1 MKTAANIISRNAPC
15 WCGSGKK
22 YKKCHLLI
30 DQKEVS
36 TSAEKPKPKPK
47 RKDRSIIIKTEE
59 QIDGIRKSCQMTKDL
74 LDMVEERISV
84 GVTTNEIDE
93 WVHLETLARGA
104 VSAPLNYGR
113 GRGRQG
119 MPFPK
124 SICTSPNEVICHGI
138 PNSQPLQNGDI
149 LNVDV
154 TCNYLGYFGDAS
166 RMFIIGEVPDRTREL
181 VEVTRECL
189 NLGIEQVRPNHKL
202 GDIGHAIQQHA
213 ENHGFSVVRDFAGHG
228 VGIEF
233 HEAPQ
238 VLHYGEPGIGEALR
252 ENMIFTIEPMI
263 NSGGYE
269 CKVLGAGWTAVTQDG
284 SLSAQWEHTLLVT
297 SNGAEVLTA

>member
-30 DQKEVS
+30 DQKDVS
-36 TSAEKPKPKPK
+36 VREELSKP
-47 RKDRSIIIKTEE
+47 RRRDRSIIIKTEE
-59 QIDGIRKSCQMTKDL
+59 QVEGIRKSCQMTKDL
-74 LDMVEERISV
+74 LDMVEERIRV

-93 WVHLETLARGA
+93 WVHRETLSRGA
-104 VSAPLNYGR
+104 VPAPLNYGR
-113 GRGRQG
+113 GQGRDG
-119 MPFPK
+119 IPFPK
-124 SICTSPNEVICHGI
+124 SICTSLNEVICHGI
-138 PNSQPLQNGDI
+138 PNNHALQNGDI

-154 TCNYLGYFGDAS
+154 TCDYLGFFGDAS
-166 RMFIIGEVPDRTREL
+166 RMFIIGEVPERTREL

-189 NLGIEQVRPNHKL
+189 NLGIEQVRPNNQL
-202 GDIGHAIQQHA
+202 GDIGHAIQKHA
-213 ENHGFSVVRDFAGHG
+213 ENKDFSVVRDFAGHG

-238 VLHYGEPGIGEALR
+238 VLHYGEPGMGEVLR

-263 NSGGYE
+263 NIGGYE
-269 CKVLGAGWTAVTQDG
+269 CEVLDDGWTAVTKDG
-284 SLSAQWEHTLLVT
+284 TLSAQWEHTLLVT
-297 SNGAEVLTA
+297 SSGVEVLTA

>member
-36 TSAEKPKPKPK
+36 AREELSKPK
-47 RKDRSIIIKTEE
+47 RRDRSIIIKTEE
-59 QIDGIRKSCQMTKDL
+59 QVDGIRKSSQMTKDL
-74 LDMVEERISV
+74 LDMVEERIRV

-93 WVHLETLARGA
+93 WVHRETLSRGA
-104 VSAPLNYGR
+104 VPAPLNYGR
-113 GRGRQG
+113 GQGRDG
-119 MPFPK
+119 IPFPK
-124 SICTSPNEVICHGI
+124 SICTSLNEVICHGI
-138 PNSQPLQNGDI
+138 PNNHALQNGDI

-154 TCNYLGYFGDAS
+154 TCDYLGFFGDAS
-166 RMFIIGEVPDRTREL
+166 RMFIIGEVPERTREL

-189 NLGIEQVRPNHKL
+189 NRGIEQVRPNNQL
-202 GDIGHAIQQHA
+202 GDIGYAIQKHA
-213 ENHGFSVVRDFAGHG
+213 ENQDFSVVRDFAGHG

-238 VLHYGEPGIGEALR
+238 VLHYGEPGMGEVLR

-263 NSGGYE
+263 NIGGYE
-269 CKVLGAGWTAVTQDG
+269 CEVLDDGWTAVTKDG
-284 SLSAQWEHTLLVT
+284 TLSAQWEHTLLVT
-297 SNGAEVLTA
+297 SSGVEVLTA

>member
-36 TSAEKPKPKPK
+36 VREELSKPK
-47 RKDRSIIIKTEE
+47 RRDRSIIIKTEE
-59 QIDGIRKSCQMTKDL
+59 QVEGIRKSCQMTKDL
-74 LDMVEERISV
+74 LDMVEERIRV

-93 WVHLETLARGA
+93 WVHRETLSRGA
-104 VSAPLNYGR
+104 VPAPLNYGR
-113 GRGRQG
+113 GQGRNG
-119 MPFPK
+119 IPFPK
-124 SICTSPNEVICHGI
+124 SICTSLNEVICHGI
-138 PNSQPLQNGDI
+138 PNDRALQNGDI

-154 TCNYLGYFGDAS
+154 TCDYLGFFGDAS
-166 RMFIIGEVPDRTREL
+166 RMFIIGEVPERTREL

-189 NLGIEQVRPNHKL
+189 NLGIEQVRPNKQL
-202 GDIGHAIQQHA
+202 GDIGHAIQKHA
-213 ENHGFSVVRDFAGHG
+213 ENQDFSVVRDFAGHG

-238 VLHYGEPGIGEALR
+238 VLHYGEPGMGEVLR

-263 NSGGYE
+263 NIGGYE
-269 CKVLGAGWTAVTQDG
+269 CEVLDDGWTAVTKDG
-284 SLSAQWEHTLLVT
+284 TLSAQWEHTLLVT
-297 SNGAEVLTA
+297 SSGVEVLTA